1 MQGTYLITGGE
12 GFIGRNIKQYLQKN
26 SCNAL
31 TMDIDGKPDYMMSV
45 TDFNSL
51 MDIDEEFDGIFHLAA
66 TTSPPQFEDDP
77 IGGFHVNANGTL
89 NILEYAKRKKIRRVV
104 LASSSATYG
113 NSESISREEIIPQTY
128 SNLYPITK
136 VIDEYLARYYTVR
149 KEVECIPLRYFNT
162 YGIGENSKA
171 QYASV
176 IWRFITDL
184 QKGDIP
190 VIFGDGKQSR
200 DFIYVE
206 DTARASILAMQ
217 KGKPGEAYNV
227 GTGITTDF
235 NTIYNAV
242 AEEMHSKI
250 QAKHIP
256 NPLKNYQ
263 YFTQADITTAKKDLG
278 FEPEF
283 NLRSG
288 IRKMIHASETKSI

>member
-26 SCNAL
+26 NCNVL
-31 TMDIDGKPDYMMSV
+31 TLDIDGKPDYKMSV
-45 TDFNSL
+45 TDFPSL

-66 TTSPPQFEDDP
+66 TTSPPQFESDP
-77 IGGFHVNANGTL
+77 IGGFNVNANGTL
-89 NILEYAKRKKIRRVV
+89 NILEFARRKKVRRVV

-113 NSESISREEIIPQTY
+113 NSEIISREEIIPKTY

-136 VIDEYLARYYTVR
+136 MIDEYLARYYSVR

-176 IWRFITDL
+176 VWRFITEL
-184 QKGDIP
+184 QNGNTP
-190 VIFGDGKQSR
+190 VIFGNGEQSR

-206 DTARASILAMQ
+206 DTARASVLAMER
-217 KGKPGEAYNV
+217 GIPGESYNI
-227 GTGITTDF
+227 GTGTTTNF
-235 NTIYNAV
+235 NDIYRMV
-242 AEEMHSKI
+242 AEEMHSEV
-250 QAKHIP
+250 QAEYIP

-263 YFTQADITTAKKDLG
+263 YFTQADITKARKDLG
-278 FEPEF
+278 FDPEF
-283 NLRSG
+283 DLRSG
-288 IRKMIHASETKSI
+288 IRKMISATKSI

>member
-26 SCNAL
+26 NCNAL
-31 TMDIDGKPDYMMSV
+31 TLDIDGKPDYMMSV
-45 TDFNSL
+45 TDFHSL
-51 MDIDEEFDGIFHLAA
+51 AGIEEKLDGIFHLAA

-77 IGGFHVNANGTL
+77 LGGFQVNANGTL
-89 NILEYAKRKKIRRVV
+89 NILEFAKRKKIRRVV

-136 VIDEYLARYYTVR
+136 IVDEYLARYYSVR
-149 KEVECIPLRYFNT
+149 KEVECISLRYFNT

-171 QYASV
+171 LYASV
-176 IWRFITDL
+176 VWRFITDL
-184 QKGDIP
+184 QNGRTP
-190 VIFGDGKQSR
+190 VIFGKGEQSR

-206 DTARASILAMQ
+206 DTARASVLAMER
-217 KGKPGEAYNV
+217 GIPGESYNI
-227 GTGITTDF
+227 GTGTTTNF
-235 NTIYNAV
+235 NDIYRMV
-242 AEEMHSKI
+242 AEEMHSEV
-250 QAKHIP
+250 QADHIP

-263 YFTQADITTAKKDLG
+263 NFTQADVTKARKDLG

-283 NLRSG
+283 VLRSG
-288 IRKMIHASETKSI
+288 IRKMIAPTKSI

>member
-12 GFIGRNIKQYLQKN
+12 GFIGRNIKRYLQKN
-26 SCNAL
+26 NCNAL
-31 TMDIDGKPDYMMSV
+31 TLDIEGKPDFMISV
-45 TDFNSL
+45 TDFPYL

-66 TTSPPQFEDDP
+66 TTSPPQFESDP
-77 IGGFHVNANGTL
+77 LGGFNVNANGTL

-113 NSESISREEIIPQTY
+113 NSESISREEIVPNTY

-136 VIDEYLARYYTVR
+136 TIDEYLARYYSVR

-176 IWRFITDL
+176 VWRFITDL
-184 QKGDIP
+184 QNGRTP
-190 VIFGDGKQSR
+190 TIFGNGDQSR

-206 DTARASILAMQ
+206 DTAKASVLAMER
-217 KGKPGEAYNV
+217 GIPGESYNV
-227 GTGITTDF
+227 GTGTTTNF
-235 NTIYNAV
+235 NDIYRMV
-242 AEEMHSKI
+242 AEEMHSEV
-250 QAKHIP
+250 QAEYIP

-263 YFTQADITTAKKDLG
+263 YFTHADITKARKDLG
-278 FEPEF
+278 FDPEF
-283 NLRSG
+283 DLRSG
-288 IRKMIHASETKSI
+288 IRKMITETKSI

>member
-1 MQGTYLITGGE
+1 MKAFVTGGS
-12 GFIGRNIKQYLQKN
+12 GFIGRNIIAQCGKIGWNTTSFDLENKN
-26 SCNAL
+26 SDSDQHINGSVL
-31 TMDIDGKPDYMMSV
+31 NYGLLKKSMEDVDYV
-45 TDFNSL
+45 
-51 MDIDEEFDGIFHLAA
+51 FHLAA
-66 TTSPPQFEDDP
+66 TTSPPQFEEL
-77 IGGFHVNANGTL
+77 GNNGYEVNVMGTYNVLQAAYENG
-89 NILEYAKRKKIRRVV
+89 AKRVV
-104 LASSSATYG
+104 IASSSAIYG
-113 NSESISREEIIPQTY
+113 DMKKPLPETVLPESY
-128 SNLYPITK
+128 SNMYPVTKKINEITAK
-136 VIDEYLARYYTVR
+136 FFTSSSKIETVS
-149 KEVECIPLRYFNT
+149 LRYFNT

-184 QKGDIP
+184 QKGDMP

-206 DTARASILAMQ
+206 DTARASVLAMQ

-263 YFTQADITTAKKDLG
+263 YFTQAVMMEK
-278 FEPEF
+278 
-283 NLRSG
+283 
-288 IRKMIHASETKSI
+288 ASLMLLER

>member
-12 GFIGRNIKQYLQKN
+12 GFIGRNIKQYLHKN
-26 SCNAL
+26 NCNAL
-31 TMDIDGKPDYMMSV
+31 TMDIDGKPDYKMSV
-45 TDFNSL
+45 TDFPSL

-66 TTSPPQFEDDP
+66 TTSPPQFESDP
-77 IGGFHVNANGTL
+77 LGGFNVNANGTL

-113 NSESISREEIIPQTY
+113 NSVIISREEIVPNTY

-176 IWRFITDL
+176 VWRFITAL
-184 QKGDIP
+184 QNGRTP
-190 VIFGDGKQSR
+190 TIFGNGEQSR

-206 DTARASILAMQ
+206 DTARASVLAMER
-217 KGKPGEAYNV
+217 GIPGESYNI
-227 GTGITTDF
+227 GTGITTNF
-235 NTIYNAV
+235 NDIYRMV
-242 AEEMHSKI
+242 AEEMHSDI
-250 QAKHIP
+250 GADHIP

-263 YFTQADITTAKKDLG
+263 YFTHADITKARNDLG
-278 FEPEF
+278 FNPEF
-283 NLRSG
+283 DLRSG
-288 IRKMIHASETKSI
+288 IRKMITETKSI